1 MKLSPLALAFVLCAA
16 FAASSPIPA
25 ESAEKETG
33 EQKAPA
39 LETSQDKNADQNKQ
53 DAADSACWDT
63 VRDGEPAVELPKLI
77 EEAAKRAD
85 AKYQTIGSVRIMRVD
100 EEYSSADLDFMF
112 LDEYGKILRFIEE
125 VDKIA
130 PRLFWRRLEL
140 RVDAPSFR
148 ATPPSLKIRMSGT
161 ICVITGTPADGAAAA
176 EEKPKKEVPSAGNRD
191 ALALLY
197 DLSLS
202 LHNDAVVTSFRLNEK
217 TCDFL
222 IQGTNPFAYRPMENN
237 VPGWA
242 IRRVQ
247 QRTITDTL
255 FNFSVSLEK
264 EENPKPRKDG
274 ATPEN
279 MVQTIA
285 TRNIFDPDR
294 TSKTDEPAKPADPRE
309 EMILIGT
316 TFVGDVSAAI
326 ILLRDPDGRIAATLE
341 KRLAEAAE
349 RKRQAIE
356 NRDELA
362 TVYRTLRQSP
372 NTKEQAELVRQ
383 RLEHYDKEIE
393 RIREQEREF
402 ALQGSYAGKTAATID
417 NSGKR
422 IVNVGDTLPNGF
434 TLKAVTR
441 TTATFTRDGETVE
454 LTLRGTDEKKH

>member
-1 MKLSPLALAFVLCAA
+1 MNLSPRVLAFVLCAA

-25 ESAEKETG
+25 ECADKETG

-77 EEAAKRAD
+77 KEAAKRTD
-85 AKYQTIGSVRIMRVD
+85 AKYQTIGSVRTMRID

-112 LDEYGKILRFIEE
+112 LDEYGRILRFIEE
-125 VDKIA
+125 VDKTS
-130 PRLFWRRLEL
+130 PHLFWRRIDF
-140 RVDAPSFR
+140 RIDPASVKDGAP
-148 ATPPSLKIRMSGT
+148 KIRMAGM
-161 ICVITGTPADGAAAA
+161 IRVITYTPEAGAASA
-176 EEKPKKEVPSAGNRD
+176 EEKPKKKALTPGNPD
-191 ALALLY
+191 IISLLY
-197 DLSLS
+197 SLS
-202 LHNDAVVTSFRLNEK
+202 LALHDDAIMTSFRLNEK
-217 TCDFL
+217 TCDFS
-222 IQGTNPFAYRPMENN
+222 IQGSNAFVSRFMENN

-247 QRTITDTL
+247 QRQITDSL
-255 FNFSVSLEK
+255 FTFSVSLEK
-264 EENPKPRKDG
+264 EENPKPRQG
-274 ATPEN
+274 VIPQEN
-279 MVQTIA
+279 MVKTIEA
-285 TRNIFDPDR
+285 LNIFDPER
-294 TSKTDEPAKPADPRE
+294 ASKKAADKPEKQADPGE
-309 EMILIGT
+309 EMILMGT
-316 TFVGDVSAAI
+316 TFVGDRSAAI

-349 RKRQAIE
+349 RKRKAIE
-356 NRDELA
+356 DRDELA

-372 NTKEQAELVRQ
+372 NTKEQADMVRQ
-383 RLEHYDKEIE
+383 RLERYDKEIE
-393 RIREQEREF
+393 RIREQEREL

-454 LTLRGTDEKKH
+454 LTLKGTDEKKP

>member
-1 MKLSPLALAFVLCAA
+1 MKLSPRVLAFIVCAA
-16 FAASSPIPA
+16 FAASSPLPA
-25 ESAEKETG
+25 ECAEKETG
-33 EQKAPA
+33 EPKTPA
-39 LETSQDKNADQNKQ
+39 LET
-53 DAADSACWDT
+53 ADSAYWDT
-63 VRDGEPAVELPKLI
+63 ARYGEPGLELPRLI
-77 EEAAKRAD
+77 KEAAKRAN
-85 AKYQTIGSVRIMRVD
+85 AEYQTVGAVRVSQID
-100 EEYSSADLDFMF
+100 DEYSSNNLDFMF

-222 IQGTNPFAYRPMENN
+222 IQGTNPFAYRPLENN

-247 QRTITDTL
+247 QRTITDSL
-255 FNFSVSLEK
+255 FTFSVSLEK
-264 EENPKPRKDG
+264 EENPKPREDG
-274 ATPEN
+274 ITTGN
-279 MVQTIA
+279 KVQAIA
-285 TRNIFDPDR
+285 AQNIFDPDR
-294 TSKTDEPAKPADPRE
+294 GSKKTADKPAKPTDPKE

-326 ILLRDPDGRIAATLE
+326 VLLRDPDGRIAATLTQ
-341 KRLAEAAE
+341 RMADAAE
-349 RKRQAIE
+349 KKRQAVE

-362 TVYRTLRQSP
+362 AVYRTLQQSP
-372 NTKEQAELVRQ
+372 DIPKEQAEQVRQ
-383 RLEHYDKEIE
+383 RIERYNQEIE
-393 RIREQEREF
+393 RIREQEMELT
-402 ALQGSYAGKTAATID
+402 LQGSYAGKTAANTD
-417 NSGKR
+417 ASGR
-422 IVNVGDTLPNGF
+422 RTVNVGDTLPNGF

-441 TTATFTRDGETVE
+441 KTATFTRDGETVE
-454 LTLRGTDEKKH
+454 LTLRGTEEKKP